1 VDESLFARSPLELSG
16 GQKRRVAIAG
26 VIAMMPRVLV
36 LDEPT
41 AGLDPVGRESILQKI
56 MDYRRETQGTILLIS
71 HSMDDVARL
80 AERIVVFDGGHV
92 VMDGSPAE
100 IFSRAEELVQIGLDV
115 PKAAELAMALR
126 RRGVPLPAGVF
137 THEELLAAL
146 LRVKEGRPC

>member
-1 VDESLFARSPLELSG
+1 
-16 GQKRRVAIAG
+16 
-26 VIAMMPRVLV
+26 
-36 LDEPT
+36 
-41 AGLDPVGRESILQKI
+41 
-56 MDYRRETQGTILLIS
+56 
-71 HSMDDVARL
+71 
-80 AERIVVFDGGHV
+80 
-92 VMDGSPAE
+92 MDGSPAE